1 MLSCHSSGPIYPLV
15 AIMGWSNPS
24 ALRPPDTTVK
34 TQRCLHVFWQ
44 IQLLHTSIVGDQ
56 LCPKLLGPLGP
67 LGLEW
72 ISSKSMGNCKKSMG
86 KLENPPLF
94 QRRTCLP
101 YIFHC
106 VSEPAKL
113 RKKKKC
119 CNFPALLL
127 AGATFFSG
135 RSREWN
141 L

>member
-15 AIMGWSNPS
+15 AIIICWSNPS
-24 ALRPPDTTVK
+24 ALRPDTTVK

-56 LCPKLLGPLGP
+56 LCPKLLRPLRP

-86 KLENPPLF
+86 KLENPPF

-101 YIFHC
+101 CIFHC

-113 RKKKKC
+113 RKKKR